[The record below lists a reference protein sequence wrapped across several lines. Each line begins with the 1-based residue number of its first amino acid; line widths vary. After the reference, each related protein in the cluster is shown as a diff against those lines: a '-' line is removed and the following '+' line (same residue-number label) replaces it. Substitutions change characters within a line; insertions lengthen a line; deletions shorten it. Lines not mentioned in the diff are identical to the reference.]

1 MTVCTR
7 NQENKILEE
16 CHQWVRL
23 FLEDFG
29 PDDIFFDAE
38 IEYSDGSL
46 KWDEHGTML
55 YYNVL
60 KKHGTRPISVYQDS
74 WPIHAEQGRIG
85 DCWLIAP
92 LMTIARK
99 RKLLEWIIPQN
110 DFSLKH
116 GIFLVRLFIKGEWT
130 IVVVDGHFP
139 YTKSG
144 RSQFAILTS
153 SELWSCLI
161 EKAIAKMLGG
171 YHMLHGGPMCSAFQ
185 WLTGASCLTI
195 NLNKETNLEMLWEK
209 LKEFQSLGYLM
220 VTSTLPYVETKY
232 VSQNGLGTHH
242 AYSVLETCVHEG
254 HRLVLIGGTNGL
266 KWKGKWS
273 ELPSYNDDV
282 TEKWSEWMK
291 KAVKK
296 RFAWMEI
303 NDFCRCF
310 PYIKVCKYRENWHE
324 LRTGKFQ
331 FGPSCPQEVLRLS
344 INTKCTIIIEL
355 LENCVKYPSRYIVGL
370 VNIHKAT
377 SDNKIG
383 EIVISSSLELY
394 WCPLKAQCRAVET
407 DPFELKDGVYL
418 VVISVFHNRYPLEY
432 SWAIRSPTPTDHISC
447 DTVTFENDV
456 VSHLSLLK
464 MVETF
469 GKSGIQYRKGLFLQK
484 YSGNNFLTMKAENQ
498 TEKPID
504 IIIFVKTEAPKYEA
518 YGLVSEPFWNKY
530 ITLPKPLVIYTTIP
544 PKSKCILGNVWKIPE
559 PIELKSGVVESEM
572 SCKYWIRILE
582 EEIKSG
588 RAKEMRYAKCSGI
601 YKTVSIN

>member
-7 NQENKILEE
+7 NQDNKILEE

-23 FLEDFG
+23 FLRNFG

-139 YTKSG
+139 CTKSG

-171 YHMLHGGPMCSAFQ
+171 YHMLNGGHMCSAFQ

-195 NLNKETNLEMLWEK
+195 NLNIETNLEMLWEK

-220 VTSTLPYVETKY
+220 VTSTLPNVETKY

-242 AYSVLETCVHEG
+242 AYSVFETCVHEG

-273 ELPSYNDDV
+273 ELPPYNDDV
-282 TEKWSEWMK
+282 TEKWAEWMK
-291 KAVKK
+291 KA
-296 RFAWMEI
+296 
-303 NDFCRCF
+303 
-310 PYIKVCKYRENWHE
+310 
-324 LRTGKFQ
+324 
-331 FGPSCPQEVLRLS
+331 
-344 INTKCTIIIEL
+344 
-355 LENCVKYPSRYIVGL
+355 IVGL

-394 WCPLKAQCRAVET
+394 WCPLKAQYRAVET
-407 DPFELKDGVYL
+407 DPFELADGVYF
-418 VVISVFHNRYPLEY
+418 VVITVFYNRYLLEY
-432 SWAIRSPTPTDHISC
+432 SWIIRSAIPTDHISC

-484 YSGNNFLTMKAENQ
+484 YSRNNFLTMKAENQ

-504 IIIFVKTEAPKYEA
+504 IIIFVKSKAPQYDA
-518 YGLVSEPFWNKY
+518 YGIVSEPFWNKY
-530 ITLPKPLVIYTTIP
+530 ITLPKPYVIYTTIP

-572 SCKYWIRILE
+572 SYKYWIRILE

-601 YKTVSIN
+601 YKAVSIN